1 MLGSIVAM
9 RWREKEYNAKP
20 KKLES
25 IIIPLDNAINL
36 EKVEL
41 DRNQAGPL
49 TAQSASTPKAAPIW
63 IIIDYIVIL

>member
-9 RWREKEYNAKP
+9 RWREKEYNAKT
-20 KKLES
+20 KNLES

-49 TAQSASTPKAAPIW
+49 TAQSASTP
-63 IIIDYIVIL
+63 